1 MGNTDMGRVVTE
13 ATISNV
19 HDLLEANL
27 GKLPTEQVRKVTVS
41 DALVDSGATTLGLP
55 KQFIDQLGLTKQYE
69 KRAMTAAGVR
79 MINVY
84 ESVRVEIM
92 GREATVDPIEVPDGS
107 PVLIGKVLL
116 EIMDW
121 VIDMSARKLIGNPAH
136 GGEQILELLSPI
148 DPVANDGVNRCLIT
162 TQELSPHRP
171 IAEMPS

>member
-19 HDLLEANL
+19 YDVVGAKL
-27 GKLPTEQVRKVTVS
+27 GKLPADQVRKVTVS

-55 KQFIDQLGLTKQYE
+55 KQFIDQLGLTKQFE

-107 PVLIGKVLL
+107 PVLIGQVPL

-136 GGEQILELLSPI
+136 GGEQILELL
-148 DPVANDGVNRCLIT
+148 
-162 TQELSPHRP
+162 
-171 IAEMPS
+171 